1 MPFAKSAITNFH
13 NAVSDETPVFMHTS
27 ADTIIWKENA
37 RRGLLQMDDRILLYN
52 YGGDYQENNTTTID
66 PDAAL
71 WTQVLV

>member
-1 MPFAKSAITNFH
+1 
-13 NAVSDETPVFMHTS
+13 MHTS